1 MRKYSDEQIK
11 MEAKLFLEGNSIRKI
26 SDKLNVPKSTISWH
40 LIHPLKR
47 IDFESWIIIRS
58 KLIGSAKDLL
68 RLHNEM
74 AIIESYNQS
83 IDGKKSLFTSK

>member
-11 MEAKLFLEGNSIRKI
+11 MEAKLFLEGNSIREI
-26 SDKLNVPKSTISWH
+26 SDKLHIPKSTVSWH

-47 IDFESWIIIRS
+47 IDFESWAIIRS
-58 KLIGSAKDLL
+58 RLAGSAKDSF

-74 AIIESYNQS
+74 TIIELYKRST
-83 IDGKKSLFTSK
+83 K